1 MGELGRW
8 MRETREEKNVT
19 LEELSQK
26 TKIMK
31 YKLRALEE
39 ENFDVFEAEIYL
51 KGALRRYAEEVGLSS
66 QKVLA
71 KYRQL
76 YRPETEGENEETRT
90 GFFELLWEY
99 IRRLF

>member
-8 MRETREEKNVT
+8 IRETREEKNVT

-39 ENFDVFEAEIYL
+39 ENFDVLQAGIYL
-51 KGALRRYAEEVGLSS
+51 IGALRRYAEELGLPPR
-66 QKVLA
+66 KVVENTGSTIPP
-71 KYRQL
+71 RQ
-76 YRPETEGENEETRT
+76 
-90 GFFELLWEY
+90 
-99 IRRLF
+99 